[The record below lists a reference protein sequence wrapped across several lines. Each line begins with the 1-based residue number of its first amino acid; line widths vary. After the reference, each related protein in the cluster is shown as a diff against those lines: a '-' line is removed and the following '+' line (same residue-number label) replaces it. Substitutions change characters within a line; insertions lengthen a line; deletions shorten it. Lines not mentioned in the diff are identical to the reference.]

1 MQYLFRAIYISY
13 TLFLRSELFRR
24 KTQYVTQYG
33 RIYFILVQSQTPFVP
48 RVSEIQMLI
57 GTEVSIH
64 RLQNLPPLTEYHYIV
79 KFNLGSF
86 VKEIDDVSIQIII
99 NNLFSLP
106 ICKFQFTLQN
116 TQTHTYTTLY
126 TQIQTRV
133 NMNAHNLRIMI
144 PMNDHKLRLV
154 PLRESDS
161 NNALLNLYL
170 WAEQVNILSIT

>member
-1 MQYLFRAIYISY
+1 MQIP
-13 TLFLRSELFRR
+13 
-24 KTQYVTQYG
+24 
-33 RIYFILVQSQTPFVP
+33 IYFA
-48 RVSEIQMLI
+48 
-57 GTEVSIH
+57 
-64 RLQNLPPLTEYHYIV
+64 
-79 KFNLGSF
+79 K
-86 VKEIDDVSIQIII
+86 
-99 NNLFSLP
+99 
-106 ICKFQFTLQN
+106 
-116 TQTHTYTTLY
+116 HTNAHIY